1 MGCPGA
7 LNLSVSICRPVRIF
21 FALCHPCERCLHR
34 ANDLFWSWRSCGK
47 TCLEVGPFSICGGTM
62 FQGCFIGTRRILLG
76 ELDMEL
82 YGKNL
87 AIV

>member
-1 MGCPGA
+1 
-7 LNLSVSICRPVRIF
+7 
-21 FALCHPCERCLHR
+21 
-34 ANDLFWSWRSCGK
+34 
-47 TCLEVGPFSICGGTM
+47 M